1 MFDKSLCKSKK
12 PEYYHQEREE
22 MLKFVAPDVKFV
34 LDVGCSAGGF
44 GKLLKKK
51 RNCIVWGVEPT
62 DSAIEASKHLD
73 KVYHDFFHSSL
84 DFGNLKFDA
93 IVFNDVLE
101 HLVDPWE
108 TLIFSKTLLRDRG
121 YVVASIPNIQSYQV
135 LKDLILKGQWEY
147 TLSGI
152 LDKTHLRFFT
162 RKSIVQM
169 FSDTGFEVINVE
181 GQNSVLRNS
190 RFLKILNFIMPNRI
204 NPFLFINFGVCA
216 RRR

>member
-101 HLVDPWE
+101 HLVDPWQ
-108 TLIFSKTLLRDRG
+108 TSWNFYLLNVIALASWNKSFVVKKGHGCLFS
-121 YVVASIPNIQSYQV
+121 
-135 LKDLILKGQWEY
+135 
-147 TLSGI
+147 
-152 LDKTHLRFFT
+152 
-162 RKSIVQM
+162 
-169 FSDTGFEVINVE
+169 
-181 GQNSVLRNS
+181 
-190 RFLKILNFIMPNRI
+190 
-204 NPFLFINFGVCA
+204 
-216 RRR
+216 